1 MNFENDP
8 QYSHMPPLDRMRKI
22 RRAILQT
29 INDMR
34 TAHGSDPINIDVMAN
49 KAANEY
55 ASYLLT
61 GQEDEAKFE

>member
-1 MNFENDP
+1 
-8 QYSHMPPLDRMRKI
+8 MPPLDRMRKI

-34 TAHGSDPINIDVMAN
+34 TAHGSEPINIDVMGN
-49 KAANEY
+49 KAANDY

-61 GQEDEAKFE
+61 GNEDEAKFE